1 MVMTQILHQKI
12 SSLFLKT
19 NLAKIKAN
27 VKKRL
32 KPALFGAD
40 FLYDENIYHAEKK
53 AQNSDVE
60 WDRLHGEIEVVK
72 LEIRNFC
79 HFLQFLLKGF

>member
-1 MVMTQILHQKI
+1 MVMTQILHQQNFI
-12 SSLFLKT
+12 TFLKT

-32 KPALFGAD
+32 KSASFGAD
-40 FLYDENIYHAEKK
+40 FLYDENIDHAEKK

-60 WDRLHGEIEVVK
+60 
-72 LEIRNFC
+72 
-79 HFLQFLLKGF
+79 